1 MAILDQRVTCCSIV
15 IPAHDESSV
24 IGECLASLAEGHD
37 ACVPEVIVVA
47 NGCRDDT
54 AVVAGAFAG
63 TTVVELAEAS
73 KVAALNAGDAAA
85 RAWPRIYVDA
95 DVRLSGAALH
105 QLTEVLDTD
114 RSTVAAPAPRF
125 DVSASSRLVRA
136 FYRVFA
142 ALPYASEHLV
152 GLGVY
157 GLSRAGRARFAAFPD
172 VTADDLYVQRLFSPA
187 DRAVVAGSFTITAPR
202 HLGALVAVRT
212 RIARGNTELRAA
224 HAELGA
230 STSGATSRALVS
242 MALRR
247 PWTVPDIAV
256 YAAVTV
262 LARSRASVRRGVSQR
277 WERDSTSRTAARATT
292 STTTTTGTTT
302 TTTTGAGGTGGTA
315 RIHGI
320 DFSVMTEQQ
329 VVDHVGAALAA
340 GAGGRI
346 VTPNVDIVR
355 KLSRRENTHLLTGVE
370 LVLADGMPVVW
381 ASRLAGRPVPERV
394 TGASLMWSLCRR
406 MAAGGCPVFLLGAA
420 PEVSAAAAE
429 RLREAIPGLR
439 ISGVLSP
446 PLGFEHSR
454 AERARIDEELVR
466 ARPALVLVALGS
478 PKQERLMSEL
488 RTSFPHVWF
497 LGCGAALDFASGR
510 IARAPVWVQRVG
522 FEWAFRLSREPRRL
536 ARRYLVDGLPYAAYL
551 LARAAASRLG

>member
-1 MAILDQRVTCCSIV
+1 MTVLPRQVTCCSVV

-24 IGECLASLAEGHD
+24 IAECLTSLAEGHD
-37 ACVPEVIVVA
+37 ACAPEVIVVA

-54 AVVAGAFAG
+54 AVVAGTFAG
-63 TTVVELAEAS
+63 TTVVELAKAS
-73 KVAALNAGDAAA
+73 KVAALNAGDAVA

-202 HLGALVAVRT
+202 HLAALVAVRT

-224 HAELGA
+224 HTGLGA
-230 STSGATSRALVS
+230 STSGATARALVS

-262 LARSRASVRRGVSQR
+262 LARARASARRGVAQR
-277 WERDSTSRTAARATT
+277 WERDATSRTARGSTTAT
-292 STTTTTGTTT
+292 STTTPS
-302 TTTTGAGGTGGTA
+302 TTGATGTGG
-315 RIHGI
+315 RVRVHGI
-320 DFSVMTEQQ
+320 DFSAMTEEQ
-329 VVDHVGAALAA
+329 VADHVGAAVAA

-346 VTPNVDIVR
+346 VTPNVDVVR
-355 KLSRRENTHLLTGVE
+355 QLRRRANRDLLTGVE
-370 LVLADGMPVVW
+370 LVMADGMPLVW

-394 TGASLMWSLCRR
+394 TGAALVWALCRR

-420 PEVSAAAAE
+420 PEVAAAAAT

-439 ISGVLSP
+439 VSGVLSP
-446 PLGFEHSR
+446 PPGFEHSPI
-454 AERARIDEELVR
+454 ERARIHEELVR

-478 PKQERLMSEL
+478 LKQERLMSEL
-488 RTSFPHVWF
+488 TASFPHVWF

-510 IARAPVWVQRVG
+510 IARAPVWVQRAG

-536 ARRYLVDGLPYAAYL
+536 ARRYLVDDLPYAAYL
-551 LARAAASRLG
+551 LARAAASRWG